1 MQILNTLFGFKIVH
15 GMVLCIVFQ
24 LYRQRQSAQISVKLG
39 NNSILSKNLF
49 FCGLKKNMHTSKLVD
64 GFKSCRAHSDLTCA
78 TLFCKKKSF
87 PFFNYFVKIEFYNK
101 TRSNFK
107 AWFKR
112 NTKVMKIYAFA
123 IL

>member
-49 FCGLKKNMHTSKLVD
+49 FCGLKKICIRQNWLMVL
-64 GFKSCRAHSDLTCA
+64 
-78 TLFCKKKSF
+78 
-87 PFFNYFVKIEFYNK
+87 
-101 TRSNFK
+101 
-107 AWFKR
+107 
-112 NTKVMKIYAFA
+112 KVAA
-123 IL
+123 LILI

>member
-1 MQILNTLFGFKIVH
+1 MPKSLSKMQILNTLFGFKIVH

-39 NNSILSKNLF
+39 NNSILSKTF

-87 PFFNYFVKIEFYNK
+87 PHFLI
-101 TRSNFK
+101 
-107 AWFKR
+107 
-112 NTKVMKIYAFA
+112 